1 MRVEACLHQ
10 ARRIFYWPGLAKE
23 MNDYVMFCA
32 VCQQNQPQQ
41 RKEPMQAHLVPDVPW
56 QVVATDLFTLEH
68 RDYIVITDYFSN
80 CFVVE
85 RLVRT
90 KTYDLVDKMKKKTFS
105 RFGIPE
111 KVVGQRT
118 ILLPVKSLADVQENG
133 TSNILHHHL
142 NIHSR
147 TERLKTRLRPARG

>member
-1 MRVEACLHQ
+1 MKRQTFQNSFEQKYYGVHDTAHMGIEACLHQ

-80 CFVVE
+80 GFVAE
-85 RLVRT
+85 RLVGT
-90 KTYDLVDKMKKKTFS
+90 KTYDVVDKMKK
-105 RFGIPE
+105 
-111 KVVGQRT
+111 
-118 ILLPVKSLADVQENG
+118 
-133 TSNILHHHL
+133 NILAFR
-142 NIHSR
+142 NTRESFFKR
-147 TERLKTRLRPARG
+147 NERSSSCAYSENDF

>member
-1 MRVEACLHQ
+1 
-10 ARRIFYWPGLAKE
+10 

-90 KTYDLVDKMKKKTFS
+90 KTYDLVDKMKK
-105 RFGIPE
+105 
-111 KVVGQRT
+111 
-118 ILLPVKSLADVQENG
+118 
-133 TSNILHHHL
+133 NILAFRNTRESCRTTDHT
-142 NIHSR
+142 IASEEFSGCSR
-147 TERLKTRLRPARG
+147 EWNFEHTTSSPEYP